1 MASEEAKA
9 ETVKFQ
15 RPKSSSTPKSQFNNT
30 APNLPLTIWRGKK
43 KEKKKEKEKEEEEE
57 EEERMRLR
65 VCSQFTNLSKLTWSN
80 PIC

>member
-15 RPKSSSTPKSQFNNT
+15 RPKSSSTPKSQFGNT
-30 APNLPLTIWRGKK
+30 APNLPLTIWRKKK
-43 KEKKKEKEKEEEEE
+43 KEKKKEKENE

-65 VCSQFTNLSKLTWSN
+65 VRSQFTNLSKLT
-80 PIC
+80 